1 MVINDFSLNIYV
13 DLVTVIIIPSMGLKY
28 VLILCNIKI
37 ILIQQLV
44 RIFLYIV
51 IASRIYKSHYEADLF
66 LEHWIESRFRYYYY
80 TFKFTTLL
88 ISRSRKAKSN
98 YLKNLFE
105 ILRLKV
111 MKYLNRC
118 NFSILWPL
126 KSTSGPTY
134 WLIARNSNQ

>member
-28 VLILCNIKI
+28 VLILCNIKM

-66 LEHWIESRFRYYYY
+66 LEH
-80 TFKFTTLL
+80 
-88 ISRSRKAKSN
+88 
-98 YLKNLFE
+98 
-105 ILRLKV
+105 
-111 MKYLNRC
+111 
-118 NFSILWPL
+118 
-126 KSTSGPTY
+126 
-134 WLIARNSNQ
+134 